1 MRGALRH
8 FFATLFNKKRMDYQE
23 PPQDAISRKGYL
35 LKDLSKNFL
44 QVLSESGAVATGRI
58 LHYSSDLI
66 CSGGLELFQK
76 LCWDYAY
83 DHIGTA
89 SPRIF
94 YYLRKKFAELT
105 EKSVKLNLDQFCRA
119 EEVRES
125 VIECAL
131 ILQMCPKK
139 SRVKFPTVPQETH
152 QNDNWLRGVLR
163 TTDKASVRK
172 VWQRNTDQEQMLHAG
187 NEMVFAITEGAPER
201 ALFWA
206 KWLQEEDA
214 IVKKQYGTGLSTA
227 ERGPATSKNRA
238 SMGYYLITILVQIY
252 KEYAEKGMI
261 RMHEEFQ
268 GILDIYRDA
277 NTSLKHKADMIA
289 IMIQLLT
296 EVPKWKIPAAP
307 SLVQDPATLQKIV
320 ASSGQFF
327 DEILRLP
334 PVKPLPAKVTGL
346 KAKKIKNKSKENELE
361 ERLAAI
367 DAATMNFL
375 RM

>member
-1 MRGALRH
+1 
-8 FFATLFNKKRMDYQE
+8 MDYQE

-44 QVLSESGAVATGRI
+44 QVLSESGAVAMGRL
-58 LHYSSDLI
+58 LHYSADLI
-66 CSGGLELFQK
+66 SSSGLELYQK

-94 YYLRKKFAELT
+94 YYLRKKFAELN
-105 EKSVKLNLDQFCRA
+105 EKNAKLNLDQFCRQP
-119 EEVRES
+119 EVQQQ
-125 VIECAL
+125 VMECVL

-139 SRVKFPTVPQETH
+139 TKVKYPTVPQETH

-163 TTDKASVRK
+163 TTDKAVVRK
-172 VWQRNTDQEQMLHAG
+172 VWQRNSDQEQMLHAG

-201 ALFWA
+201 ALFWV

-214 IVKKQYGTGLSTA
+214 IIKKQYGTGLSTA
-227 ERGPATSKNRA
+227 ERGSATSKNRA
-238 SMGYYLITILVQIY
+238 AVGFYIVNVLIQLY
-252 KEYAEKGMI
+252 KEMAETAQVRLHQEYQALI
-261 RMHEEFQ
+261 D
-268 GILDIYRDA
+268 LYRDHD
-277 NTSLKHKADMIA
+277 TSQKHRNDLIG
-289 IMIQLLT
+289 IMVQLLT
-296 EVPKWKIPAAP
+296 EVPKWKVPACP
-307 SLVQDPATLQKIV
+307 SLVKDPATLQRIV
-320 ASSGQFF
+320 ESSGQFF

-346 KAKKIKNKSKENELE
+346 HTKKTKDKSKQTELE

-375 RM
+375 KM

>member
-1 MRGALRH
+1 
-8 FFATLFNKKRMDYQE
+8 MDYQE

-44 QVLSESGAVATGRI
+44 QVLSESGAVATGKAM
-58 LHYSSDLI
+58 HFAADLI
-66 CSGGLELFQK
+66 SSSGLELYQK

-94 YYLRKKFAELT
+94 YYLRKKFGELN
-105 EKSVKLNLDQFCRA
+105 EKNAKLNLDQFCRQP
-119 EEVRES
+119 EVQQQ
-125 VIECAL
+125 VMECVL

-139 SRVKFPTVPQETH
+139 TKVKYPTVPQETH

-163 TTDKASVRK
+163 TTDKAAVRK
-172 VWQRNTDQEQMLHAG
+172 VWQRNSDQEQMLHAG

-201 ALFWA
+201 ALFWV

-214 IVKKQYGTGLSTA
+214 IIKKQYGTGLSTA

-238 SMGYYLITILVQIY
+238 AMGYYLVTILVQIY

-268 GILDIYRDA
+268 GIIDMYRDHT
-277 NTSLKHKADMIA
+277 TSQKHKGDIIA
-289 IMIQLLT
+289 MMIQLLT
-296 EVPKWKIPAAP
+296 EVPKWKVPAAP
-307 SLVQDPATLQKIV
+307 SLVQDSATLQKIV
-320 ASSGQFF
+320 QSAGQFF

-346 KAKKIKNKSKENELE
+346 KGNNKKKDKSKQTELE

-375 RM
+375 KM